1 MNIELSPIPAIFVIT
16 TIESVDEITGHPNDD
31 SRVILQH
38 MGTENYEDKNLKA
51 VFYRNG
57 ALVNCNI
64 ETMNGHDFISTSH
77 FGVQWMGGTGCSGS
91 TWAPA
96 EMIALDFTDGT
107 FFPADTVQVDIADT
121 ASGQTSRAIHIISH
135 EDIQPIKVRGIKK
148 GDQSKRLKTP
158 FLILS
163 ILHSGQRQISGR
175 SSNPTPEGIPPL
187 GSPFAGS

>member
-38 MGTENYEDKNLKA
+38 TGTENYENKNLKT

-77 FGVQWMGGTGCSGS
+77 FGVQWMGRTGCSGS

-107 FFPADTVQVDIADT
+107 FFPADAVQVDIADT

-148 GDQSKRLKTP
+148 GDQSRRLKTP

-163 ILHSGQRQISGR
+163 ILHSGQRQVSGR
-175 SSNPTPEGIPPL
+175 SSNPTSEGIPPL
-187 GSPFAGS
+187 RSPFAGS

>member
-1 MNIELSPIPAIFVIT
+1 MVAITIILALLVLLLFTLPSMNIELSPIPAIFVIT

-38 MGTENYEDKNLKA
+38 TGTENYENKNLKA

-121 ASGQTSRAIHIISH
+121 ASGRIISRH
-135 EDIQPIKVRGIKK
+135 TYHFP
-148 GDQSKRLKTP
+148 
-158 FLILS
+158 
-163 ILHSGQRQISGR
+163 
-175 SSNPTPEGIPPL
+175 
-187 GSPFAGS
+187 